1 MKIVVNDI
9 AASTGGAMTVL
20 RDFYTFVCEHDHENQ
35 WVFLLNQRY
44 FEETDNVKIIP
55 MPRVK
60 KSGLHKLWF
69 DFVSGRRF
77 IQTLQPDVVLSLQN
91 IITFGVKV
99 PQAVYIHQSIPFQ
112 DVKNFSFLRGAER
125 KLAVIQHLI
134 GRIIKW
140 SAKKSDLVIVQA
152 NWMKDAVCKK
162 CRIPAR
168 RVLVSMPTANVTAAE
183 GGAFESTQFFYPTA
197 PGLYKNNDCL
207 FKASRILRERGVE
220 HTVCMTLPPDKSEEG
235 IVCTG
240 RQPYE
245 EVLRRYRTSTL
256 VFPSYIETVGLPL
269 LEGRAAGTVILAADT
284 VFAREMLEG
293 YENVHFFDPFKPEE
307 LADLMGKVAAGEIA
321 KKPVEQNAAP
331 TGNGWPDVL
340 ERVLCC
346 GKAGKK

>member
-35 WVFLLNQRY
+35 WIFLLADRF
-44 FEETDNVKIIP
+44 FEETDHVKIIP
-55 MPRVK
+55 MPQVK

-77 IQTLQPDVVLSLQN
+77 IKRLQPDAVLSLQN

-112 DVKNFSFLRGAER
+112 SVKKFSFLRGAER
-125 KLAVIQHLI
+125 KLAVVQHLI

-140 SAKKSDLVIVQA
+140 SAKRSDLVIVQA
-152 NWMKDAVCKK
+152 QWMKDAVCKQ
-162 CRIPAR
+162 CRIPAD
-168 RVLVSMPTANVTAAE
+168 RVLVNMPTANVTAVPAGE
-183 GGAFESTQFFYPTA
+183 FDQTGFFYPTA
-197 PGLYKNNDCL
+197 SGLYKNNACL
-207 FKASRILRERGVE
+207 FRASRMLRQQGVE
-220 HTVCMTLPPDKSEEG
+220 HAVCTTLPPAKSEEG
-235 IVCTG
+235 ILCTG

-269 LEGRAAGTVILAADT
+269 LEARAAGTIVLAADT
-284 VFAREMLEG
+284 VFAREVLDG
-293 YENVHFFDPFKPEE
+293 YENAYFFDPFKPEE
-307 LADLMGKVAAGEIA
+307 LASLMGKVVSGEIE
-321 KKPVEQNAAP
+321 KRPVAPGSGPVGNSWADVVNAI
-331 TGNGWPDVL
+331 V
-340 ERVLCC
+340 ERGV
-346 GKAGKK
+346 